1 MASRAE
7 AASDGMGVFPSGGR
21 LREIVLEVD
30 IPDVLAELEATFE
43 AYERALTG
51 NDIETLNSLFWDSP
65 STVRYGTREAERQ
78 YGHEEIAAFRIQ
90 RGVINQGRTLTNQ
103 RITTFGRDFGIA
115 NTEFHPDGSGQ
126 IGRQSQTWI
135 RTDSGWKIV
144 SAHVSFGL

>member
-1 MASRAE
+1 M
-7 AASDGMGVFPSGGR
+7 
-21 LREIVLEVD
+21 LKVD

-90 RGVINQGRTLTNQ
+90 RGVVNQSRTLTNP
-103 RITTFGRDFGIA
+103 RITTFGRDFGL
-115 NTEFHPDGSGQ
+115 NTEFHPDGVRPDRAAEPDLDSHRQ
-126 IGRQSQTWI
+126 RLEDRQRPRLIG
-135 RTDSGWKIV
+135 
-144 SAHVSFGL
+144 L